1 MSARMSNRASHAS
14 AALGIGLMALFPG
27 TQSFA
32 EAAASSTATPSTA
45 ASDSPSAPVP
55 VVPSTPDIFSPPP
68 PARAPAPTYSSGDT
82 PARVSPSAPSSQ
94 SGSGSAPATV
104 SATAPGEDIRDIRGP
119 KSIFP
124 LWQLL
129 AWIAVGALAAIGGYA
144 WWRRARRRQTLR
156 QPALFEIALQRLE
169 DIRSLMHPSTVREF
183 SIAISDVVRQYI
195 EAQMKITATHRTT
208 EEFLRDLL
216 DSSNAALAAHRNLLA
231 EFLQACD
238 MAKFAGVGLSMR
250 IMESLHL
257 SARSFVIETAK
268 PVATPP
274 SAQAL
279 QPMPA
284 PQA

>member
-1 MSARMSNRASHAS
+1 VS
-14 AALGIGLMALFPG
+14 AA
-27 TQSFA
+27 
-32 EAAASSTATPSTA
+32 
-45 ASDSPSAPVP
+45 AP
-55 VVPSTPDIFSPPP
+55 D
-68 PARAPAPTYSSGDT
+68 
-82 PARVSPSAPSSQ
+82 
-94 SGSGSAPATV
+94 
-104 SATAPGEDIRDIRGP
+104 EDIRDIRGP

-129 AWIAVGALAAIGGYA
+129 AWIAVGAVVALAAYVL
-144 WWRRARRRQTLR
+144 WRRLRRPSPPRRLE
-156 QPALFEIALQRLE
+156 LFEIALQRLE
-169 DIRSLMHPSTVREF
+169 DIRSLMQPSMVREF

-216 DSSNAALAAHRNLLA
+216 DSSNAALTAHRNLLA

-257 SARSFVIETAK
+257 SARSFVIETSK
-268 PVATPP
+268 PVAAPP
-274 SAQAL
+274 PAPGQHPA
-279 QPMPA
+279 PGPRPVPA

>member
-1 MSARMSNRASHAS
+1 MSAGMSNRASHVSTAFGLGLVAVFAGTRVFAETAAPDPAS
-14 AALGIGLMALFPG
+14 AAP
-27 TQSFA
+27 
-32 EAAASSTATPSTA
+32 
-45 ASDSPSAPVP
+45 DSVTAPVP
-55 VVPSTPDIFSPPP
+55 LVPSTPEIFSPPP
-68 PARAPAPTYSSGDT
+68 PARAPAPAYSPGDT
-82 PARVSPSAPSSQ
+82 PARVSPSAASSN
-94 SGSGSAPATV
+94 SGSASAPATG
-104 SATAPGEDIRDIRGP
+104 SATATDEDIRDIRGP

-129 AWIAVGALAAIGGYA
+129 AWITAGALAAIGGYV
-144 WWRRARRRQTLR
+144 WWRRLRQRRQTVR

-250 IMESLHL
+250 IMESLHS
-257 SARSFVIETAK
+257 SARGFVIETSK
-268 PVATPP
+268 PVAAPP
-274 SAQAL
+274 PAQAP
-279 QPMPA
+279 QAVPA
-284 PQA
+284 PQT

>member
-1 MSARMSNRASHAS
+1 MSASMSNRAPYAS
-14 AALGIGLMALFPG
+14 AALSIGLMVVLPG
-27 TQSFA
+27 IQSFA
-32 EAAASSTATPSTA
+32 ETAASPTATSSTAAPDSA
-45 ASDSPSAPVP
+45 AAPVP
-55 VVPSTPDIFSPPP
+55 LVPSTPDIFSPPP
-68 PARAPAPTYSSGDT
+68 PARAPAPTYSPGAA
-82 PARVSPSAPSSQ
+82 PARVSPSAPSADSR
-94 SGSGSAPATV
+94 SGSAPATG
-104 SATAPGEDIRDIRGP
+104 SGAAPDEDIRDIRGP

-129 AWIAVGALAAIGGYA
+129 AWIAVGALGAIGGYV
-144 WWRRARRRQTLR
+144 WWRRMRRRQTLR

-169 DIRSLMHPSTVREF
+169 DIRSLMQPSTVREF

-216 DSSNAALAAHRNLLA
+216 DSSNAALAPHRNLLA

-250 IMESLHL
+250 IMESLHS
-257 SARSFVIETAK
+257 SARGFVIETSK
-268 PVATPP
+268 PVATPLP
-274 SAQAL
+274 AQAL
-279 QPMPA
+279 QPVPA